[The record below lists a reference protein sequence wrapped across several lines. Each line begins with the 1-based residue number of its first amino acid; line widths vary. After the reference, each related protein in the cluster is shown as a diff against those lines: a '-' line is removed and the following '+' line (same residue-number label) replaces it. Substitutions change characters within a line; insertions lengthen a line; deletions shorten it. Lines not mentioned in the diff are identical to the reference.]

1 MSKVR
6 SLLALVVSVMFVFS
20 SVLVVGAQSATP
32 TPAAEEE
39 AAAEM
44 AEMNIVETA
53 VAAGDFQTLVAAVQ
67 AAGLV
72 DALSGEGPFTVFAP
86 TDAAFAALPEGT
98 IESLLADPSGALTDI
113 LLYHVV
119 SGQVLSSDLSDG
131 MTAVTLGGA
140 ELTFSV
146 SADGVQVNGANVVAA
161 DVMASNGVIHVIDAV
176 LLPPAAEEE
185 MVEEAAAE
193 ATPTPA
199 AEEEAAAEATPTP
212 VAEEEAAAEMNIV
225 ETAVAAGDFETLVA
239 AVQAAGL
246 VDALSGEGP
255 FTVFA
260 PTDAAFA
267 ALPEGTIESLL
278 ANPSGALTDILLYH
292 VVSGQVL
299 SSDLSDGMTAVTLG
313 GAELTFSV
321 SADGVQVNGAN
332 VVAADVMASNGV
344 IHVIDAVL
352 LPPAA
357 EAEEMAPEATATPAA
372 EEEAPHLLPV
382 TGATE
387 SNSTLPWMAVLFAV
401 VLAAGA
407 LFVRRRTA

>member
-44 AEMNIVETA
+44 NIVETA
-53 VAAGDFQTLVAAVQ
+53 VAAGDFQTLVTAVQ

-86 TDAAFAALPEGT
+86 TDAAFAALPDGT

-119 SGQVLSSDLSDG
+119 AGQVLSSDLSDG

-185 MVEEAAAE
+185 MAEEAAAEATPTPAAEEEAAAE

-212 VAEEEAAAEMNIV
+212 VAEEEAAAEA
-225 ETAVAAGDFETLVA
+225 TAT
-239 AVQAAGL
+239 
-246 VDALSGEGP
+246 
-255 FTVFA
+255 
-260 PTDAAFA
+260 
-267 ALPEGTIESLL
+267 
-278 ANPSGALTDILLYH
+278 
-292 VVSGQVL
+292 
-299 SSDLSDGMTAVTLG
+299 
-313 GAELTFSV
+313 
-321 SADGVQVNGAN
+321 
-332 VVAADVMASNGV
+332 
-344 IHVIDAVL
+344 
-352 LPPAA
+352 PAA
-357 EAEEMAPEATATPAA
+357 EEEAAPVAEATATPAA

-382 TGATE
+382 TGATQ
-387 SNSTLPWMAVLFAV
+387 SNSTLPWMAVLFAM

>member
-1 MSKVR
+1 VLFDEYIFSKVCYTLIFTYSSTIKVSLQRTKSMSKVR

-44 AEMNIVETA
+44 AAMNIVETA

-212 VAEEEAAAEMNIV
+212 VAEEEAAEA
-225 ETAVAAGDFETLVA
+225 T
-239 AVQAAGL
+239 
-246 VDALSGEGP
+246 
-255 FTVFA
+255 
-260 PTDAAFA
+260 PT
-267 ALPEGTIESLL
+267 
-278 ANPSGALTDILLYH
+278 
-292 VVSGQVL
+292 
-299 SSDLSDGMTAVTLG
+299 
-313 GAELTFSV
+313 
-321 SADGVQVNGAN
+321 
-332 VVAADVMASNGV
+332 
-344 IHVIDAVL
+344 
-352 LPPAA
+352 PAA
-357 EAEEMAPEATATPAA
+357 EEEAAAVAEATATPAA

-382 TGATE
+382 TGATQ
-387 SNSTLPWMAVLFAV
+387 SNSTLPWMAVLFAM

-407 LFVRRRTA
+407 FFVRRRTA